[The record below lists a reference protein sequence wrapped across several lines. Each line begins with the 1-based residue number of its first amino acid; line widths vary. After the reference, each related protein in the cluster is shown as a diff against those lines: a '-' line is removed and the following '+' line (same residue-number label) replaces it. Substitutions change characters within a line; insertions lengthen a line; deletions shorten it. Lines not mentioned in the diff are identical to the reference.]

1 MSLESSVKTL
11 IKNHASSRVV
21 DALRL
26 LRYKHAPIRSVFT
39 KLYYEPVADRDS
51 LSGSGSDLIQTAVIA
66 RELPRVIG
74 ELGIE
79 TMLDAPCGDFYWM
92 RHVKLNLTKYVGV
105 DVIRE
110 LVMRNAERFGGNGKL
125 FMCLDVTT
133 DKLPQVDLIFSRD
146 MTVHLSTN
154 DAIAALRNFKRSKS
168 EYLLTTTFPETEV
181 NEDILTGEWRPL
193 NLQRAP
199 FNFPEPL
206 RLINERCT
214 EEGDR
219 YADKSLGLWR
229 LSDLPNLMFQ
239 H

>member
-11 IKNHASSRVV
+11 IKNHAASRVV

-39 KLYYEPVADRDS
+39 KLYFEPVAERDS
-51 LSGSGSDLIQTAVIA
+51 LSGSGSDLIQTAAIA
-66 RELPRVIG
+66 REIPRVVG

-110 LVMRNAERFGGNGKL
+110 LVMRNAERFGGNGRL

-133 DKLPQVDLIFSRD
+133 DKLPQVDMIFSRD
-146 MTVHLSTN
+146 MTVHLSNN

-168 EYLLTTTFPETEV
+168 EYLLTTTFPETEE
-181 NEDILTGEWRPL
+181 NEDILTGEWRPM
-193 NLQRAP
+193 NLQRPP

-206 RLINERCT
+206 RLINEGCT
-214 EEGDR
+214 EDGGR
-219 YADKSLGLWR
+219 YTDKSLGLWR
-229 LSDLPNLMFQ
+229 MSDLPTPAYQ

>member
-1 MSLESSVKTL
+1 MNLENSVKAL
-11 IKNHASSRVV
+11 IKSHTSENVV
-21 DALRL
+21 SALRN

-66 RELPRVIG
+66 RELPRVVG

-110 LVMRNAERFGGNGKL
+110 LVMRNADKFGGNGRL

-133 DKLPQVDLIFSRD
+133 DKLPPVDLIFSRD
-146 MTVHLSTN
+146 MTVHLSN
-154 DAIAALRNFKRSKS
+154 ADALAALRNFKRSKS
-168 EYLLTTTFPETEV
+168 EYLLTTTFPETDV

-193 NLQRAP
+193 NLQLAP
-199 FNFPEPL
+199 FNFPEPM
-206 RLINERCT
+206 RLINENCT
-214 EEGDR
+214 EDGGK
-219 YADKSLGLWR
+219 YTDKSLGLWR
-229 LSDLPNLMFQ
+229 IGDLPELG

>member
-92 RHVKLNLTKYVGV
+92 RH
-105 DVIRE
+105 
-110 LVMRNAERFGGNGKL
+110 AERFGGNGKL

-168 EYLLTTTFPETEV
+168 EYLLTTTFPKTEV

>member
-11 IKNHASSRVV
+11 IKNHTSSRVV

-51 LSGSGSDLIQTAVIA
+51 LSGSGSDLIQTAAIA

-154 DAIAALRNFKRSKS
+154 DAIAALKNFKRSKS
-168 EYLLTTTFPETEV
+168 EYLLTTTFPATEV

-206 RLINERCT
+206 RLNNERCT
-214 EEGDR
+214 EDGGK
-219 YADKSLGLWR
+219 YPDKSLGLWR
-229 LSDLPNLMFQ
+229 LSDLPL
-239 H
+239 